1 MPLCRSSNF
10 FFKDIVALL
19 FLPASKME
27 VGDKGKEGLL
37 VRSLFNLHG
46 RKLSCMT
53 SCLLVGNPNSRGGAK
68 EILLKGFLESSR
80 TVLGEQGKHGS
91 VHSEMEH
98 ECVCTDKAG

>member
-1 MPLCRSSNF
+1 
-10 FFKDIVALL
+10 
-19 FLPASKME
+19 ME

-91 VHSEMEH
+91 VQWPQRWSMNAS
-98 ECVCTDKAG
+98 VPIKQAN